1 MPVFISFICA
11 SSKLTRSPSMHAYP
25 SYTPHTPTG
34 TKPYASLSQCTTNPS
49 MSSSPNTFTP

>member
-11 SSKLTRSPSMHAYP
+11 SNRLTRSPSMHAYP
-25 SYTPHTPTG
+25 LYTPHTPTG